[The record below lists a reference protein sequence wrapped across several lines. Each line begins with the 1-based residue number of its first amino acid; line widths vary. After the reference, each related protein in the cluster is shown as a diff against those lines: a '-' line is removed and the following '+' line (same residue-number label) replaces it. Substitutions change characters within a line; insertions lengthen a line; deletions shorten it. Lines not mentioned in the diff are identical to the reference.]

1 MQYNTMKQNSYILSF
16 ANILSFILYMV
27 QIKCVHIKKVCLLS
41 IGLFSLV
48 SCTIKE
54 YNEENFVA
62 PAINIL
68 STKITSEN
76 TCELELKINI
86 GDGASIKEAY
96 ISLWDMTT
104 ENAEPEEIPIELTE
118 EKEQTHKLTI
128 KVSEKKHDYKVKVIL
143 RSEKND
149 FSSSPQIIRFS
160 DRLAQGVNYIDLY
173 ISGADLSQYYV
184 DEANKVGMNL
194 ERGERFSFIVY
205 YSKLPSA
212 DTKTEIK
219 LNGTI
224 PIKTEISYSGSM
236 EDDHVLGFG
245 YLPDNIVPGIY
256 SVHVY
261 LNDKEYIL
269 DYKINVLPGISKN
282 IYLSNM
288 PYSITAIWP
297 PTVSFMKG
305 NEIYYLHNDFNPLKM
320 LIYNL
325 ESNTWREKNADP
337 LSAPY
342 QVSVFGK
349 VDHYILMY
357 YISEDN
363 ATRKMALF
371 DFDESKDM
379 WIKISD
385 YPGMAT
391 RGVIAFKINSKI
403 YIGGGARDGYNK
415 YGYFETTENLKDFW
429 EYDITNDKWIQKN
442 NLPYNT
448 RYDGYINSCCMSP
461 DRGYIFSR
469 FLELWEYSPL
479 NDSWKKLNSLRGGP
493 IPRFYSKLLY
503 NQDKLYLVG
512 GEAYYNFRYNL
523 RDIWEYDLKTQCWR
537 LIDLFDAYFKDADV
551 QTFMYK
557 NKIRIGYSAILYE
570 KKPLFVEVELP

>member
-1 MQYNTMKQNSYILSF
+1 MKQNSYILSL

-27 QIKCVHIKKVCLLS
+27 QIIYVHIKKVCLLS
-41 IGLFSLV
+41 IAIFSLV
-48 SCTIKE
+48 GCTIKE

-68 STKITSEN
+68 STNITSEN
-76 TCELELKINI
+76 TCELELRINI
-86 GDGASIKEAY
+86 GDGASIKEAH

-104 ENAEPEEIPIELTE
+104 ENAEPEEIPIELTK

-128 KVSEKKHDYKVKVIL
+128 KVSQKKHDYKVKVIL

-149 FSSSPQIIRFS
+149 YSSLPQVIRFS
-160 DRLAQGVNYIDLY
+160 DKLAQGVDYIDLY
-173 ISGADLSQYYV
+173 ISGADFSQYYV
-184 DEANKVGMNL
+184 DEVNKVGMNL
-194 ERGERFSFIVY
+194 EKGDRFAFLVY
-205 YSKLPSA
+205 YSKLPSS

-224 PIKTEISYSGSM
+224 PIKTEISYSGMM

-282 IYLSNM
+282 VYLSNM
-288 PYSITAIWP
+288 PYSITSLSLPAASYI
-297 PTVSFMKG
+297 KAD
-305 NEIYYLHNDFNPLKM
+305 EIYYIQSEFNPVKI

-325 ESNTWREKNADP
+325 KNNTWSEKNVNP

-342 QVSVFGK
+342 QVSIFGK
-349 VDHYILMY
+349 VDHYTLM

-363 ATRKMALF
+363 AIQKMALF
-371 DFDESKDM
+371 DFEESKNI
-379 WIKISD
+379 WIKVSD
-385 YPGMAT
+385 YPGKAT
-391 RGVIAFKINSKI
+391 RGVIAFKINNKI
-403 YIGGGARDGYNK
+403 YIGGGALYTYNK
-415 YGYFETTENLKDFW
+415 PGLFQTPEYLRDFW
-429 EYDITNDKWIQKN
+429 EYDIANDKWTKISD
-442 NLPYNT
+442 LPYNT
-448 RYDGYINSCCMSP
+448 RFDGFISSCCMSS
-461 DRGYIFSR
+461 DKGYIFNR

-479 NDSWKKLNSLRGGP
+479 DDSWKKLNSLRGGP
-493 IPRFYSKLLY
+493 TQRSHSKLLY

-512 GEAYYNFRYNL
+512 GEASNNL
-523 RDIWEYDLKTQCWR
+523 RDVWEYDLKTQCWR

-551 QTFMYK
+551 QAFIYK
-557 NKIRIGYSAILYE
+557 NKIRIGYSAILNE
-570 KKPLFVEVELP
+570 NKPLFVEVELP

>member
-1 MQYNTMKQNSYILSF
+1 MQYNTMKQNNYILSF
-16 ANILSFILYMV
+16 ANILAIILYLV
-27 QIKCVHIKKVCLLS
+27 QIKYVHIKKVCLLS
-41 IGLFSLV
+41 IAIFSLV
-48 SCTIKE
+48 GCTIKE

-68 STKITSEN
+68 STNITSEN

-86 GDGASIKEAY
+86 GDGASIKEAH

-104 ENAEPEEIPIELTE
+104 ENAEPEEIPIELSK

-128 KVSEKKHDYKVKVIL
+128 KVSQKKHDYKVKVIL

-149 FSSSPQIIRFS
+149 YSSLPQVIRFS
-160 DRLAQGVNYIDLY
+160 DKLAQGVDYIDLY
-173 ISGADLSQYYV
+173 VSGADFSQYYV

-194 ERGERFSFIVY
+194 EKGDRFAFLVY
-205 YSKLPSA
+205 YSKLPSS

-224 PIKTEISYSGSM
+224 PIKTEISYSGMM

-288 PYSITAIWP
+288 PYSITSLSLPAASYI
-297 PTVSFMKG
+297 KAD
-305 NEIYYLHNDFNPLKM
+305 EIYYIQSEFNPVKI

-325 ESNTWREKNADP
+325 KNNTWSEKNVNP
-337 LSAPY
+337 LSSPY
-342 QVSVFGK
+342 QVSIFGK
-349 VDHYILMY
+349 VDHYTLM

-363 ATRKMALF
+363 AIQKMALF
-371 DFDESKDM
+371 DFEESKNI
-379 WIKISD
+379 WIKVSD
-385 YPGMAT
+385 YPGKAT
-391 RGVIAFKINSKI
+391 RGVIAFKINNKI
-403 YIGGGARDGYNK
+403 YIGGGALYGYNK
-415 YGYFETTENLKDFW
+415 PGLFQTPEYLKDFW
-429 EYDITNDKWIQKN
+429 EYDIANDKWTKIN
-442 NLPYNT
+442 DLPYNT
-448 RYDGYINSCCMSP
+448 RFDGFISSCCTSS
-461 DRGYIFSR
+461 DKGYIFNR

-479 NDSWKKLNSLRGGP
+479 DDSWKKLNSLRGGP
-493 IPRFYSKLLY
+493 TQRSHSKLLY

-512 GEAYYNFRYNL
+512 GEAYYNL
-523 RDIWEYDLKTQCWR
+523 RDVWEYDLKTQCWR

-551 QTFMYK
+551 QAFIYK
-557 NKIRIGYSAILYE
+557 NKIRIGYSAILNE
-570 KKPLFVEVELP
+570 NKPLFVEVELP